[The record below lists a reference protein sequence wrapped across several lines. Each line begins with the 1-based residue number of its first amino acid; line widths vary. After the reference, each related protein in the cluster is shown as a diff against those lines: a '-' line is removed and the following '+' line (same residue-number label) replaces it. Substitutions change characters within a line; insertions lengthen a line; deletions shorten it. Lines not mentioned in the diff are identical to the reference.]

1 VASSKHI
8 KNLLPPAVVRGL
20 RQAFSEKGKSIR
32 FTGNYKSW
40 EEAQK
45 ESTGYAAPE
54 ILEKTRAALLKV
66 KAGEAAFERDSAT
79 FDVMQYEFP
88 VLAGLL
94 RTAVAER
101 GRLSV
106 LDFGGSLGGTY
117 FQCRKFLSTV
127 KDLRWCVV
135 DQPAHVACGEADF
148 ANEQLRFYRTVEECL
163 RAEQPNVLLLSSVI
177 QYLPEPYRF
186 LENML
191 EEKIPYVIIERTAFT
206 RSGRDRLTVQHVP
219 AWLYNASY
227 PAWFLSE
234 PSFRKIFAIRY
245 ELACEYA
252 AKEELHPDGEKAV
265 FKGFQ
270 FELIEPAGHRA

>member
-1 VASSKHI
+1 MKS
-8 KNLLPPAVVRGL
+8 LLPPAVVSGL
-20 RQAFSEKGKSIR
+20 RQAFGGKAKSVR

-40 EEAQK
+40 KEAEK
-45 ESTGYAAPE
+45 ESTSYAAPE

-79 FDVMQYEFP
+79 FDVMQHKFP
-88 VLAGLL
+88 LLAGLL
-94 RTAVAER
+94 RTAAAER

-117 FQCRKFLSTV
+117 FQCRKFLSIL

-163 RAEQPNVLLLSSVI
+163 RAERPNVLLLSSVI
-177 QYLPEPYRF
+177 QYLPEPYLF
-186 LENML
+186 LKNML
-191 EEKIPYVIIERTAFT
+191 EEKIPYVIIERTTFT
-206 RSGRDRLTVQHVP
+206 RSGIARLTVQHVP

-234 PSFRKIFAIRY
+234 PSFRKIFANRY

-252 AKEELHPDGEKAV
+252 AEEELHPEGEKAV
-265 FKGFQ
+265 SKGFQ
-270 FELIEPAGHRA
+270 FELMQPAGHRA